1 MAQHDQVDARNSSE
15 KFMKMGTQQENGNH
29 LSRQLTVQLSPDQYE
44 RLFFQPS
51 AAKGDLTKRLGNPTL
66 LGVLGFLIPFTVTVF
81 CLLEF
86 KGASTSS
93 FPSISGSWYFFG
105 GIALIVA
112 GIFEF
117 ILGNTFPFVLFIV
130 YGVHWLASAYGTD
143 PWHPLTAAYGPAPAN
158 ELVRAYTSGQGH
170 YNIVMAM
177 VSALFAIGALRT
189 NLPLFIAI
197 FFLIFVFSFSAAGQF
212 QLGYNP
218 TPEGIEYAVKLFK
231 IAGGFGFITVISSW
245 YLCIILMCASTD
257 IPCPLPNFDLSQKIF
272 VHNKAQENE
281 HVGVVREGAVA

>member
-1 MAQHDQVDARNSSE
+1 MAQRDPTDAHDSGE
-15 KFMKMGTQQENGNH
+15 KFMATGTHENL

-51 AAKGDLTKRLGNPTL
+51 AAKGDLAKRLGNPTL
-66 LGVLGFLIPFTVTVF
+66 LGVLGFLIPFTTTVF

-93 FPSISGSWYFFG
+93 LASISGSWYFFG
-105 GIALIVA
+105 GIALVVA
-112 GIFEF
+112 GICEF
-117 ILGNTFPFVLFIV
+117 VLGNTFPFVLFIV
-130 YGVHWLASAYGTD
+130 YGVHWLTLAYTSD
-143 PWHPLTAAYGPAPAN
+143 PWHPLVAAYGPSPEN

-177 VSALFAIGALRT
+177 ASSLFALGALRT
-189 NLPLFIAI
+189 NLPLFLAI

-218 TPEGIEYAVKLFK
+218 TPEGLEYAVKLFK
-231 IAGGFGFITVISSW
+231 IAGGFGFVTVVSSW
-245 YLCIILMCASTD
+245 YLCVILVCASTGL
-257 IPCPLPNFDLSQKIF
+257 PCPLPNFDLSQKVF
-272 VHNKAQENE
+272 AHNKAQENE